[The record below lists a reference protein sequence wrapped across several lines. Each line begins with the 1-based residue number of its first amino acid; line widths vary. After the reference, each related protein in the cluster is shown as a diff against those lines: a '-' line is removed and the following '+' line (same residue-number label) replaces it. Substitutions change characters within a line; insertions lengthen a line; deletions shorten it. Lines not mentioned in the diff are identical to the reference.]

1 MKMKR
6 TTTRVKIRMV
16 ILAGWQKSYFCK
28 VVKVVRET
36 RAISSGKQFYN
47 EDENYDHEN
56 ENENA
61 KDDDISWLV
70 KIILLQSGHFAET
83 SRPISSG

>member
-1 MKMKR
+1 M
-6 TTTRVKIRMV
+6 
-16 ILAGWQKSYFCK
+16 
-28 VVKVVRET
+28 VKVVRET

-70 KIILLQSGHFAET
+70 KIILLQSGHFAE
-83 SRPISSG
+83 RPGQSQQPF